1 MASSENGPPIPEA
14 LSNFANLPFSSPDPS
29 SIPLLWNAA
38 QPFLTTEVNNI
49 GDGILLPN
57 GSGNGVATSTVV
69 VQKEDVMRA
78 HEYLTAVSL
87 RIDSLEMAVRY
98 SCLSGMGQLMAG
110 EEGNGESWNVLLPQ
124 VMDVVGVSFD

>member
-1 MASSENGPPIPEA
+1 
-14 LSNFANLPFSSPDPS
+14 
-29 SIPLLWNAA
+29 
-38 QPFLTTEVNNI
+38 
-49 GDGILLPN
+49 
-57 GSGNGVATSTVV
+57 
-69 VQKEDVMRA
+69 MRA